1 MSSTSPGIKEEF
13 SIFGALQG
21 ASYSLMFTFR
31 SLVCI
36 FTGFNILSLEVSFIA
51 IVKRLVQ
58 LFRVNKALYILS
70 RFSLVAKMSSGVLSS
85 KQGRYE
91 NQFIANT

>member
-1 MSSTSPGIKEEF
+1 
-13 SIFGALQG
+13 
-21 ASYSLMFTFR
+21 MFTFR

>member
-36 FTGFNILSLEVSFIA
+36 FTEFNILSLEVSFIA
-51 IVKRLVQ
+51 IVERLVQ

>member
-36 FTGFNILSLEVSFIA
+36 FTEFNILSLEVSFIA

>member
-1 MSSTSPGIKEEF
+1 
-13 SIFGALQG
+13 
-21 ASYSLMFTFR
+21 MFTFR

-58 LFRVNKALYILS
+58 LFRVNKALYIYIS